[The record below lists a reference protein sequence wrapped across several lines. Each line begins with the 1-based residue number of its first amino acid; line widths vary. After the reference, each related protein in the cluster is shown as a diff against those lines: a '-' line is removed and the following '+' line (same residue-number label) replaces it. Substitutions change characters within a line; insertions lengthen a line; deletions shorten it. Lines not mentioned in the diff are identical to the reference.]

1 MALGGALGSPT
12 LLARSAR
19 GQEPSGKC
27 RQKAHSGGVAHTLP
41 EDVRGHVALFPW
53 GSHAGLSQLDT
64 GHSAGCPDMVP
75 GTYQRMCSQK
85 LEHKLTVAV
94 GRTGWLQRK
103 TAEAM

>member
-41 EDVRGHVALFPW
+41 EDVHGHMALFPW
-53 GSHAGLSQLDT
+53 GSHAGLSHLDKT
-64 GHSAGCPDMVP
+64 QVTVPAVLIWCQAPTKGCVH
-75 GTYQRMCSQK
+75 RSWN
-85 LEHKLTVAV
+85 
-94 GRTGWLQRK
+94 RS
-103 TAEAM
+103 